1 MYYDFCESLINI
13 WGEDEVGNLILNECV
28 FESGDLTNI
37 LDLREGFYIYNDI
50 LEQW

>member
-13 WGEDEVGNLILNECV
+13 RGKDEIGNLIFNECL

-37 LDLREGFYIYNDI
+37 FDLREGMYIYNDI
-50 LEQW
+50 LE